1 MLSTL
6 KLLWYVIF
14 PVLFLSGF
22 YSSIDFNGLQLRS
35 LVSESLALY
44 LYRAQTARSLVSFFP
59 PSESLKYW
67 NLNFFFLHWYII
79 LIGINLEAFRYLS
92 NHLQFHWCV
101 MTLYFDN
108 WQLHFIA
115 CHPTDVKKVQ
125 IWLKLYFRVKENSQT
140 IPSLATVKG
149 KRVLEQENIIPY
161 S

>member
-1 MLSTL
+1 
-6 KLLWYVIF
+6 
-14 PVLFLSGF
+14 
-22 YSSIDFNGLQLRS
+22 
-35 LVSESLALY
+35 
-44 LYRAQTARSLVSFFP
+44 
-59 PSESLKYW
+59 
-67 NLNFFFLHWYII
+67 
-79 LIGINLEAFRYLS
+79 
-92 NHLQFHWCV
+92 